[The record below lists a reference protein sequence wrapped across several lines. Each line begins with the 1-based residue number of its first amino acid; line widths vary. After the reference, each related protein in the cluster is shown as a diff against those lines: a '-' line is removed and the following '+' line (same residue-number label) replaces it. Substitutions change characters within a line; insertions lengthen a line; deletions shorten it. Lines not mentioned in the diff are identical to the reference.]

1 MRIKVAHFLMIWH
14 CEFGLT
20 GGSEQVALSIMTL
33 RNSTRPISQ
42 ISESRKKS
50 GLVDINVLTMVLRQ
64 QQKAI
69 QRGLAQFHTV
79 PPVWQRRLLHQE
91 IHDHLPEGCKCSSI
105 SASYCV
111 ITYVVLQYRSKVA
124 ADWQGSNTNT
134 PTIRSEA
141 GSADWTM
148 AEVQEFVP
156 SGFEGAHVVSRDR
169 SCRSSF

>member
-1 MRIKVAHFLMIWH
+1 
-14 CEFGLT
+14 
-20 GGSEQVALSIMTL
+20 
-33 RNSTRPISQ
+33 
-42 ISESRKKS
+42 
-50 GLVDINVLTMVLRQ
+50 MVLRQ
-64 QQKAI
+64 QQKTI
-69 QRGLAQFHTV
+69 QRGLAQLHTV
-79 PPVWQRRLLHQE
+79 PPVWQWRLFQE
-91 IHDHLPEGCKCSSI
+91 IHNHLPEGCKCGSI

-111 ITYVVLQYRSKVA
+111 ITYVALQCRNKVA

-169 SCRSSF
+169 SCRSAF